1 MAVFIIANEEFN
13 VEKKNISENRL
24 SAMVN
29 GKETS
34 LNIFQEGNRIYL
46 EKEGVLIPVFFVS
59 DDRHN
64 LYLHINGETYLVH
77 RKTVEE
83 QAEGGSNGVSN
94 GEIEPPMPGKIL
106 KIMVNEGDKV
116 EENQVLLL
124 MESMKLQVEVKAPFD
139 GIVSKLKVKEGQT
152 VNAGEVVVKIEK
164 SV

>member
-1 MAVFIIANEEFN
+1 MAVFIIENEEFN
-13 VEKKNISENRL
+13 VEKKVLSENRL
-24 SAMVN
+24 SAAVN
-29 GKETS
+29 GEEIS
-34 LNIFQEGNRIYL
+34 LNVFKEGDNFYL
-46 EKEGVLIPVFFVS
+46 EREGILIPVFFVS
-59 DDRHN
+59 DDRNN
-64 LYLHINGETYLVH
+64 LYLHIEGETYLVH

-83 QAEGGSNGVSN
+83 QAEGGSQGIAS

>member
-1 MAVFIIANEEFN
+1 MAVFIIDNEEFT
-13 VEKKNISENRL
+13 VEKKIFSENRL
-24 SAMVN
+24 SAVVN
-29 GKETS
+29 GEEIT
-34 LNIFQEGNRIYL
+34 LNVFREGKNFYL
-46 EKEGVLIPVFFVS
+46 EKGGVLIPVFFVS
-59 DDRHN
+59 DERN
-64 LYLHINGETYLVH
+64 NFYLHIEGETYLVH

-83 QAEGGSNGVSN
+83 QAEGGSHGVTS

-139 GIVSKLKVKEGQT
+139 GIVSKLNVKEGQT